1 MAGKNASAP
10 PVAMTIRLH
19 PDLMRN
25 VEYWAARKEM
35 SKNEYI
41 CWAVEHAIAWE
52 NRDYDLPTA
61 EVQRLNQLVDVIESL
76 SSNVKSLEDMTQAGF
91 DSLLGLTRG
100 VNYLLEEDAEG

>member
-1 MAGKNASAP
+1 MASKAKPQAA
-10 PVAMTIRLH
+10 VAMTIRLH
-19 PDLMRN
+19 PDLMKN

-41 CWAVEHAIAWE
+41 CWAVRHAIAWE

-100 VNYLLEEDAEG
+100 DNYLLEEDEGD

>member
-1 MAGKNASAP
+1 MTKDSMKP
-10 PVAMTIRLH
+10 QAMTIRLD
-19 PDLMRN
+19 PELMAN

-41 CWAVEHAIAWE
+41 VWAVNHAIAWE

-61 EVQRLNQLVDVIESL
+61 EIQRLNQLVDAMESL
-76 SSNVKSLEDMTQAGF
+76 SSNVRALEDMTQAGF

-100 VNYLLEEDAEG
+100 DNYLLEEDEVD